1 MAVAVVGLMGAGVGL
16 VGGWVVLGH
25 IVTVCYVW
33 VSLVPRYANTVVSKG
48 HMR

>member
-1 MAVAVVGLMGAGVGL
+1 MAVVVVGGLMGGGVE
-16 VGGWVVLGH
+16 GWGCVLGR

-33 VSLVPRYANTVVSKG
+33 VSLVPRYGNTVVSKG